1 MVKCFDKFKLLSN
14 FQEIEFFE
22 KGISE
27 NVPPRIFIV
36 EKAKSDLSPL
46 HSLVKILVFLDLVV
60 TRSCLETI
68 LPNFLEYL
76 PLL

>member
-1 MVKCFDKFKLLSN
+1 MFKCFDKSKLLSN

-46 HSLVKILVFLDLVV
+46 HSLVKIVFLDLVV

-68 LPNFLEYL
+68 LPNFLECL